1 MEKAIVF
8 FGLGISFILFPA
20 IALMFCSMF
29 KTETNK
35 NRMSVYGDSLFGW
48 ISFYNG
54 RNFLYGKIYKMRKF
68 IEFLLENKAINKTDK
83 DMEK

>member
-1 MEKAIVF
+1 
-8 FGLGISFILFPA
+8 
-20 IALMFCSMF
+20 
-29 KTETNK
+29 
-35 NRMSVYGDSLFGW
+35 MSVYGDSLFGW

-68 IEFLLENKAINKTDK
+68 IESLLENKTKNKTDK